1 MTIHSSAGRPAG
13 AAFGIMP
20 PSAGEAQTASCGAF
34 RDTGGDAGP
43 GCIVAGDSA
52 GRRVVLV
59 HANSGEARAWTR
71 LLRAVPAGQEWVA
84 VPRSDPGAV
93 AGASRLRGGDS
104 GAQATA
110 LRPLLVLRRARK
122 PLLVGCGG
130 GVPAVLR
137 AALDFPELVGG
148 LLLVDP
154 MAEDTAK
161 PGMFRRIA
169 ARILPPAVRGSVAE
183 LQAMAPGLDAIRVPV
198 TLVQGK
204 DEPDGVPGA
213 FFLEQ
218 RLTGCRTLTV
228 VTVPGQQ
235 VLPAK
240 HESAIRGAL
249 AALVASVERG
259 GA

>member
-20 PSAGEAQTASCGAF
+20 SSAGEAPAASCSASWE
-34 RDTGGDAGP
+34 GGREVGP

-84 VPRSDPGAV
+84 VPRSDPGA
-93 AGASRLRGGDS
+93 A
-104 GAQATA
+104 A
-110 LRPLLVLRRARK
+110 LRPLLVLRWARK

-130 GVPAVLR
+130 GVPVVLR

-183 LQAMAPGLDAIRVPV
+183 LQAMAPGSTRSA
-198 TLVQGK
+198 
-204 DEPDGVPGA
+204 
-213 FFLEQ
+213 
-218 RLTGCRTLTV
+218 CR
-228 VTVPGQQ
+228 
-235 VLPAK
+235 
-240 HESAIRGAL
+240 
-249 AALVASVERG
+249 
-259 GA
+259 